1 MKILINGIN
10 GKMGQEVANVLD
22 NDKDIVLV
30 GGVDKENTGIYTYP
44 VYTNVSQIEEKPD
57 VIIDF
62 SVPVATLNILSYAKE
77 DNIPVVIATTG
88 FTMNN

>member
-30 GGVDKENTGIYTYP
+30 GRVDI
-44 VYTNVSQIEEKPD
+44 
-57 VIIDF
+57 
-62 SVPVATLNILSYAKE
+62 
-77 DNIPVVIATTG
+77 
-88 FTMNN
+88 